1 MRPFIHS
8 FDTTLTGIITGWPTW
23 LQPFFVAIT
32 TLGSPMI
39 TLPIGFFV
47 ALAGY
52 HFKNMRLILSG
63 IIVWATLGVGSL
75 IKIAVAR
82 ERPATEYA
90 ANIPLDTMSFP
101 SGHSSGATVAY
112 GLLAYI
118 AWHVLP
124 QPWNYVASVFFA
136 LLIIA
141 IGISRVYLG
150 AHFPSD
156 VIAGWLL
163 GIVGL
168 AIIIF
173 FVKPL
178 A

>member
-1 MRPFIHS
+1 M
-8 FDTTLTGIITGWPTW
+8 
-23 LQPFFVAIT
+23 
-32 TLGSPMI
+32 
-39 TLPIGFFV
+39 
-47 ALAGY
+47 
-52 HFKNMRLILSG
+52 
-63 IIVWATLGVGSL
+63 
-75 IKIAVAR
+75 
-82 ERPATEYA
+82 
-90 ANIPLDTMSFP
+90 
-101 SGHSSGATVAY
+101 
-112 GLLAYI
+112 
-118 AWHVLP
+118 LP

-141 IGISRVYLG
+141 IGISRIYLG